1 MASNS
6 EINIC
11 MFNLI
16 ENIWIPPTL
25 FRKQTLHKMFHAK
38 LLTAYILLLS
48 IFLVTSSRTF
58 KFTNLK
64 CEDHDPDFARFEVC
78 QLSVKRRGIVSL
90 DITCGIYKPPVTNVS
105 VSQGWVVS
113 EENGD
118 LENNNLEFS

>member
-1 MASNS
+1 
-6 EINIC
+6 
-11 MFNLI
+11 
-16 ENIWIPPTL
+16 
-25 FRKQTLHKMFHAK
+25 MFHTK
-38 LLTAYILLLS
+38 FFRFYVLLALTS
-48 IFLVTSSRTF
+48 PVFSSRTF

-64 CEDHDPDFARFEVC
+64 CQDHDPDFARFQVC